1 MSIKKRLYI
10 MTLTPL
16 ILSLLI
22 VSYVAYEM
30 MNLQASSQDD
40 IDVLLESKE
49 IYAQF
54 HATEQAL
61 TTYFYS
67 PSTAT
72 KQEAELQLEQTE
84 EMAQGITELVKTDE
98 QERWATQAQEKY
110 NDWQELTVQALESE
124 DMNEVQRQALRTAGL
139 VNDAYMLERASNN
152 WYDNNTQEQ
161 QNLIAGVLTAILI
174 ASIVL
179 VIFTLL
185 LTLRLSNRIAN
196 PLRSLSSQAQEAA
209 SGKLSL
215 DIEVDEKE
223 KDEIGQLKRSF
234 KTMINNLKDT
244 VESIHS
250 INRRVDE
257 FSTQLNDEIKSLTEG
272 SEQVASSTDE
282 LAQGSQSISNDVQ
295 DAVTLVEKM
304 QHDFEANAEESD
316 KANEESTHAQQA
328 VQDGHEALVSQKTI
342 MERNQTAMSE
352 VRQSVEQFTHYTEQ
366 IEQAVALVN
375 DIAEQTNLLALNAAI
390 EAARA
395 GEHGKGFAVVA
406 DEVRKLA
413 DQSTSATDD
422 IKQMVDQIRV
432 GVDQINNQTEE
443 TTRLSEQQVDAVNTS
458 ENSFNNIAD
467 HVGQIY
473 DRLER
478 LSANMDES
486 RKQSEQITA
495 TMESISSVTEE
506 TAAGTEEISA
516 SASEQQNA
524 FQKLQQEAEKL
535 EAMIE
540 ELNEKTSHFH

>member
-22 VSYVAYEM
+22 VSFIAYEM
-30 MNLQASSQDD
+30 INLQDSSQDD
-40 IDVLLESKE
+40 IDVLLESKD
-49 IYAQF
+49 IYSQLQS
-54 HATEQAL
+54 TEQAL
-61 TTYFYS
+61 STYFYS
-67 PSTAT
+67 PSAAT
-72 KQEAELQLEQTE
+72 KQEAELQVEQTDE
-84 EMAQGITELVKTDE
+84 TIQGIMDLVETDE
-98 QERWATQAQEKY
+98 QQRWASQAQEKY
-110 NDWQELTVQALESE
+110 SNWQTATNEALESE
-124 DMNEVQRQALRTAGL
+124 NMNNVQQQALRTAGL

-152 WYDNNTQEQ
+152 WYDQNIEEQ
-161 QNLIAGVLTAILI
+161 QNKISGLLTMILI

-179 VIFTLL
+179 IIFTLF

-196 PLRSLSSQAQEAA
+196 PLQALSQQAQEAA

-215 DIEVDEKE
+215 DIDVNEKE
-223 KDEIGQLKRSF
+223 KDEVGQLKRSF
-234 KTMINNLKDT
+234 KTMIENLKDT

-250 INRRVDE
+250 INRRVDD

-295 DAVTLVEKM
+295 DAVTLVENM

-316 KANEESTHAQQA
+316 AANEESTHAQQA
-328 VQDGHEALVSQKTI
+328 VQDGHKALVSQKTI
-342 MERNQTAMSE
+342 MDQNQEAMAE
-352 VRQSVEQFTHYTEQ
+352 VRSSVEQFTHYTEQ

-422 IKQMVDQIRV
+422 IKQMVDQIRQ
-432 GVDQINNQTEE
+432 GVDKINVQTEE
-443 TTRLSEQQVDAVNTS
+443 TTRLSEEQVNAVDTS
-458 ENSFNNIAD
+458 EQSFNNIAE
-467 HVGQIY
+467 HVSQIY

-478 LSANMDES
+478 LSQNMNES

-535 EAMIE
+535 EMMIE